1 MPRNL
6 HENSKELEVLLAIQ
20 RQEEKEQG
28 KASSLK
34 AGVGE
39 PDRQIMGYLRLTEV
53 QGAEIIWKEDEKF
66 LVT

>member
-28 KASSLK
+28 KRFSSISS
-34 AGVGE
+34 E
-39 PDRQIMGYLRLTEV
+39 YV
-53 QGAEIIWKEDEKF
+53 QQLSRIFFYKELLENIREC
-66 LVT
+66 